1 MNFKELI
8 LNKTNKRKS
17 DYEILMESLQTE
29 YESQKEKDKTGSY
42 HARVIYQS
50 GYSDRKVPYLSYD
63 YMSEVNMNEVRE
75 CFRDFPD
82 GVFVFINSSNEIYV
96 YLGENYDLLKMGD
109 IEPPANIQKPVLIKI
124 MNSIDAFAEYPFIEF
139 NREEIPLLEISVV
152 IGNYNEADTL
162 FRIVALED
170 LERGQSYG
178 PMTPEEL
185 MQNEKFKFIPYTF
198 YK

>member
-17 DYEILMESLQTE
+17 DHEISMKELQTK
-29 YESQKEKDKTGSY
+29 YESQKEKDETVRY

-63 YMSEVNMNEVRE
+63 YMSEVNMNEVKE

-82 GVFVFINSSNEIYV
+82 GVFVLIGSTNEIYI
-96 YLGENYDLLKMGD
+96 YLGENYDLIKMGD
-109 IEPPANIQKPVLIKI
+109 IEPPDTIQKPVLIKI
-124 MNSIDAFAEYPFIEF
+124 MNSIDAFAEYPFVEF
-139 NREEIPLLEISVV
+139 NRVEIPLLEISLVM
-152 IGNYNEADTL
+152 GNYNEADTL
-162 FRIVALED
+162 FRIIALED

>member
-152 IGNYNEADTL
+152 IGNYNEADAL

-185 MQNEKFKFIPYTF
+185 MQSEKFKFIPYTF